1 MSWGDEWNQNIW
13 TGRRRPL
20 LMALIHHPKQKPK
33 PYQWPTLERMV
44 FTTNTRP
51 CSCAPKINFIIQ
63 IYVQQPLAFFFF
75 LQIWLVHNI
84 YFTKVYMCILF
95 STCLSCFN
103 FCMLTTIIL
112 PKVCLNACECVWVCL
127 CVCKIY
133 HELYNFW
140 GLISLNIMP
149 WSTHFDVITFVHSF
163 LTAP

>member
-1 MSWGDEWNQNIW
+1 MNRQKKTSSDGSNSSPKTKAQTLSVTHIR
-13 TGRRRPL
+13 TYGLHHKYTPL
-20 LMALIHHPKQKPK
+20 LLCTQNKLH
-33 PYQWPTLERMV
+33 YSNL
-44 FTTNTRP
+44 
-51 CSCAPKINFIIQ
+51 CSA
-63 IYVQQPLAFFFF
+63 ASGFFFF

-149 WSTHFDVITFVHSF
+149 WSTHFDVITYVHSF